1 MAPSISSRARDTLFL
16 VGIGAAVLAAS
27 TVGCTSKIKPQI
39 AAPVPTIDIVPGA
52 FNKGMMAF
60 SPDTLTVHV
69 NDTVRMHNGDST
81 LHDIEPLTAGNPGW
95 GNVSPGGNVDTQ
107 VTALGTFT
115 YVCAIG
121 GHTMIGTLV
130 VAP

>member
-1 MAPSISSRARDTLFL
+1 MAPSISSRARGFL
-16 VGIGAAVLAAS
+16 ILTVLGAPLVVLAAS
-27 TVGCTSKIKPQI
+27 GCTNKMKP
-39 AAPVPTIDIVPGA
+39 AAVASGPTINIVMGA

-69 NDTVRMHNGDST
+69 NDTVRMHNGDT
-81 LHDIEPLTAGNPGW
+81 ILHDIEPLVAGNPGW
-95 GNVSPGGNVDTQ
+95 GNISGGGHADTQ
-107 VTALGTFT
+107 VTATGTFT

-121 GHTMIGTLV
+121 GHTMQGTLI